1 MQQSF
6 DVCNYYFREL
16 TNKVIAE
23 SGISTDGEHLGK
35 IIIRCLKETPNFLAQ
50 IDGGTGETETN
61 KSVLERTVMCSASF
75 INFGLKYQDVVMV
88 IAPNHLHISIPLYAA
103 FCTGVV
109 FAGIDFTL
117 GENELADTF
126 KSGQP
131 KMIFCQ
137 NSNLQIVR
145 KALAR
150 IKGNAEIITFDDG
163 QYCMSFTKF
172 ISKYSGN
179 TTVENFRI
187 CDFDPVETIGLLVAT
202 SGSTG
207 LPKVAVLTHQNI
219 SVGFIQNGKGF
230 SKVPHPFDI
239 GLVISPI
246 QWISSTF
253 QIVMSPILRYTR
265 LQTST
270 QLSTEHVYYLINK
283 YKPKY
288 TICSP
293 TYLTTLLRS
302 DQHHECDFTSFQYM
316 LIGGSAVSKELYS
329 DLKKVSPN
337 VIIQVGYGMSEASGI
352 VFSPYYVPL
361 GSIGRPM
368 EHVDWKLVNPE
379 TEEIILEPNKPGEIR
394 LKGRSIF
401 KGYYNNLE
409 MTAQA
414 FDEDGWLKSGDIV
427 YRDENYNFFYVD
439 RQKILLKYRNHQVSP
454 LEIENV
460 ILKHPGV
467 MAVAVSGIPHP
478 EYGDLPVAFVVK
490 KNGHDLTE
498 QCVKNLV
505 KESLT
510 DSKQLRGGVI
520 FMDDLPVTSTSKIDR
535 TKLKN
540 FAVNMAKWIRSRN
553 AVNMHLQELS
563 SRIVADSGIPTDR
576 YHLGKLILQSLK
588 DAPDYLSQIDGATGE
603 TENFESV
610 LKRSVRCATALKN
623 FGLKQ
628 GDVVVLM
635 APNHIHLCIPMYA
648 AMYIGAIVAG
658 IDMNLKINELKDSF
672 NINKPRIIF
681 CQTEKA
687 ADVNLALS
695 SLNIDAKIVTF
706 DKGSD
711 YLNFHQFVDK
721 YGDDTPV
728 EEFKATN
735 LDPNEAIALL
745 ISTSGTTGLPKSAAA
760 THANFAISAANMC
773 PNMWATL
780 FKKGDRDKCDLSC
793 FDHIM
798 AAGSA
803 IPSTL
808 FDTINTV
815 VPETVFIPAY
825 GLSEISGIAFIYDST
840 NPRSV
845 GRPAI
850 THEIRLVSPQTKL
863 DVMEPNVPGELFI
876 KGPAVFKGYYNDAK
890 STEDSFSD
898 DGWFK
903 TGDMFKRDENWY
915 FYFVERIKML
925 LIHKNYQVSPL
936 EIENVIIKHPAVFEV
951 AVTGVPHPEHGDLPV
966 ACVVKHKGS
975 TVTAK
980 EIKDMVEE
988 TLSEQKH
995 LSGGVIFLDALPMT
1009 STSKVNRSELAA
1021 LARISERL

>member
-6 DVCNYYFREL
+6 DSCNYYFNEIS
-16 TNKVIAE
+16 NKVTAE
-23 SGISTDGEHLGK
+23 SGIWTDGEHLGK
-35 IIIRCLKETPNFLAQ
+35 IIIRCLKEAPNFIAQ
-50 IDGGTGETETN
+50 IDGGTGEKETN
-61 KSVLERTVMCSASF
+61 KSVLERTVMCAQSF

-103 FCTGVV
+103 FCTGVI
-109 FAGIDFTL
+109 FAGIDFNL

-137 NSNLQIVR
+137 NSNLQTVR

-150 IKGNAEIITFDDG
+150 IKSNAEIVTFDEG
-163 QYCMSFTKF
+163 QDCISFTKF
-172 ISKYSGN
+172 ISKYSGDA
-179 TTVENFRI
+179 TVENFRI
-187 CDFDPVETIGLLVAT
+187 CDFEPVETIALLIAT

-207 LPKVAVLTHQNI
+207 LPKVAVLTHQNV
-219 SVGFIQNGKGF
+219 SVGFIQNWKGL
-230 SKVPHPFDI
+230 SKAPNPFDI

-265 LQTST
+265 LQTSNK
-270 QLSTEHVYYLINK
+270 LSPEHVYDLINK

-293 TYLTTLLRS
+293 TYMTTLLRN
-302 DQHHECDFTSFQYM
+302 DHQHVCDFTSFKYI
-316 LIGGSAVSKELYS
+316 LIGGSAVSKELYA
-329 DLKKVSPN
+329 DLKKVAPN
-337 VIIQVGYGMSEASGI
+337 VMIQVGYGMSEASGLI
-352 VFSPYYVPL
+352 FSPHYVPL

-368 EHVDWKLVNPE
+368 EHVNWKLVDPD
-379 TEEIILEPNKPGEIR
+379 TEEIIPEPYKAGEIR
-394 LKGRSIF
+394 IKGRSIF
-401 KGYYNNLE
+401 KGYYNNPE

-414 FDEDGWLKSGDIV
+414 FDKDGWLKSGDIV

-439 RQKILLKYRNHQVSP
+439 RQKLLLKYRNHQVSP

-467 MAVAVSGIPHP
+467 VDVAVSGIPDP
-478 EYGDLPVAFVVK
+478 EYGDLPIAFVVK
-490 KNGHDLTE
+490 KNDYDLTA
-498 QCVKNLV
+498 QCVEDLV
-505 KESLT
+505 KETLT

-520 FMDDLPVTSTSKIDR
+520 FLDELPVTSTSKLDR

-540 FAVNMAKWIRSRN
+540 MAVNMAKWVRSRN
-553 AVNMHLQELS
+553 AVNMHLEELS

-588 DAPDYLSQIDGATGE
+588 DAPDYLSQIDGASGE

-610 LKRSVRCATALKN
+610 LRRSVRCATALKN
-623 FGLKQ
+623 LGLKQ

-635 APNHIHLCIPMYA
+635 APNHIHLCIPIYA
-648 AMYIGAIVAG
+648 ALYIGAIVAG

-672 NINKPRIIF
+672 KINKPSVIF
-681 CQTEKA
+681 CQSEKA
-687 ADVNLALS
+687 ADINLALS
-695 SLNIDAKIVTF
+695 NLNIDPKIVTF

-773 PNMWATL
+773 PNMWAEL

-793 FDHIM
+793 FDLIM
-798 AAGSA
+798 AAGSDV
-803 IPSTL
+803 PSTL
-808 FDTINTV
+808 FDTINSV
-815 VPETVFIPAY
+815 VPETCFIPAY
-825 GLSEISGIAFIYDST
+825 GLSEISGIAFVYDST

-850 THEIRLVSPQTKL
+850 THEIRLVSPETKL
-863 DVMEPNVPGELFI
+863 DVTEPNVPGELFI
-876 KGPAVFKGYYNDAK
+876 KGPAVFKGYYNDEK
-890 STEDSFSD
+890 CTEETFTD

-903 TGDMFKRDENWY
+903 TGDIFKRDENWY
-915 FYFVERIKML
+915 FYFVERRKML

-936 EIENVIIKHPAVFEV
+936 EIENVIIQHPAVYQV
-951 AVTGVPHPEHGDLPV
+951 AVTSVPHPEHGDLPV
-966 ACVVKHKGS
+966 ACVVKHKDS
-975 TVTAK
+975 TVTAQD
-980 EIKDMVEE
+980 IKDMVEE

-1009 STSKVNRSELAA
+1009 STSKVNKSKLAA
-1021 LARISERL
+1021 LARVSERL